1 MAQDYLFAEARKML
15 ASSLVPGPD
24 SPGPEQISER
34 IRSGSKLLAP
44 IGSQLR
50 QETVSSHYHPDRE
63 CPAILH
69 FTRSL
74 ATPEYAVKV
83 VALSGRQRAS
93 ARLASGMNQMDTQE
107 TSYLSIEVNPATL
120 DTEPEQRALTHRD
133 NGSC

>member
-1 MAQDYLFAEARKML
+1 
-15 ASSLVPGPD
+15 
-24 SPGPEQISER
+24 
-34 IRSGSKLLAP
+34 
-44 IGSQLR
+44 
-50 QETVSSHYHPDRE
+50 
-63 CPAILH
+63 
-69 FTRSL
+69 L

-120 DTEPEQRALTHRD
+120 DTAPEQRALTHRD